1 MLKPKLRGKSFG
13 FWVASLWIGFIVF
26 LGIFG
31 PWLPG
36 PAWDEPDY
44 DRLGSAP
51 FKNGTFLGVTQDGYN
66 IWAGLVNGARISLI
80 IAVCS
85 IFIGGLI
92 GSALG
97 IAAAY
102 FRGKF
107 DTVMNTIFNIVLSIP
122 NLVLTLAFVAV
133 FAYED
138 TETQP
143 SKTREITVLIISL
156 AVVITPILGRI
167 ARATA
172 LQWGSREFVMA
183 ARSMG
188 GKSLHIIWRHI
199 VPNVASSILSIAFLG
214 IGVVIIAEGSLSI
227 LGVGI
232 TDGGSWGSMIS
243 AGRNNL
249 ELSPYEVY
257 LPVLF
262 VALTVISCNFF
273 GDYIRKSLDKR
284 ESKI

>member
-1 MLKPKLRGKSFG
+1 VRKLFSDGKTVG
-13 FWVASLWIGFIVF
+13 FWLATIWIGFIVF

-36 PAWDEPDY
+36 PSWDEPNY
-44 DRLGSAP
+44 DKLGSAP
-51 FKNGTFLGVTQDGYN
+51 FTNGTFLGVTQDGYD
-66 IWAGLVNGARISLI
+66 IWAGLVNGARMSLI
-80 IAVCS
+80 IAITS

-92 GSALG
+92 GSVLG
-97 IAAAY
+97 IFSAY

-107 DTVMNTIFNIVLSIP
+107 DTVMNAIFNIVLSIP
-122 NLVLTLAFVAV
+122 NLILTLAFVAV
-133 FAYED
+133 FAFESP
-138 TETQP
+138 ETQP
-143 SKTREITVLIISL
+143 SRTREVAVLIVSL

-172 LQWGSREFVMA
+172 LQWGSREFVTA
-183 ARSMG
+183 AKSMG
-188 GKSLHIIWRHI
+188 GTSIHIIWRHI

-243 AGRNNL
+243 MGRNNL
-249 ELSPYEVY
+249 SLSPYEVY